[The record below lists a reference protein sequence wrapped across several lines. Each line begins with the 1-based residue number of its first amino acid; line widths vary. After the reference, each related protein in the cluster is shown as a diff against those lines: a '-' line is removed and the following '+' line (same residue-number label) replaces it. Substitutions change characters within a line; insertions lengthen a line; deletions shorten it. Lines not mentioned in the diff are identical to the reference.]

1 MKTFQQC
8 DSLILLLRN
17 RNRTKRKQNQLK
29 ELNVAAAGR
38 ETGNDLPPN
47 CSDQSNIRSGGEK
60 RNQKVDIPEAFLS
73 LRNTWSPEALGEL
86 RPEARQAWPLVSRIL
101 SE

>member
-1 MKTFQQC
+1 M
-8 DSLILLLRN
+8 N
-17 RNRTKRKQNQLK
+17 RSTKRKQNQLK
-29 ELNVAAAGR
+29 ELMAVER

-47 CSDQSNIRSGGEK
+47 CSDQNNVRSEGEK
-60 RNQKVDIPEAFLS
+60 RNQKVEPEAFRS

-86 RPEARQAWPLVSRIL
+86 RTEARQACPLVSRIL

>member
-1 MKTFQQC
+1 M
-8 DSLILLLRN
+8 
-17 RNRTKRKQNQLK
+17 
-29 ELNVAAAGR
+29 AAAGR
-38 ETGNDLPPN
+38 ETGNELPPN

-60 RNQKVDIPEAFLS
+60 RNQKVDPEAFLS